1 MRGQHRAQ
9 GETNEP
15 RLVAV
20 GENLHAMRVAIR
32 EAIRDA
38 IREAIREAICEASR
52 EAIRE
57 AIRKAIKAP
66 WLTLA
71 ASARRLSAC
80 N

>member
-1 MRGQHRAQ
+1 MQPLAQTLDHQHVPSNGCMRGQHRAQ
-9 GETNEP
+9 CETNEP

-38 IREAIREAICEASR
+38 
-52 EAIRE
+52 
-57 AIRKAIKAP
+57 
-66 WLTLA
+66 
-71 ASARRLSAC
+71 C